1 MAVGNLALITLYK
14 PEYRSAVFR
23 IAADTAYFGHPVEAY
38 LEDRRLFCDFFYR
51 YYTDYE
57 MEHSWVAITGQEVIG
72 FLMGCTDTA
81 AWQRQWLRKIL
92 PSTLGWVL
100 RGRYRLGRRTWQ
112 YAAGLVKAAI
122 NQEFVHCSLEEY
134 PAHLHVNIAEK
145 GRGLGIGRKLMD
157 TYLGHLRQLEIPGV
171 HLHTTSLNEA
181 ACRLYDRLGFELL
194 DSRRTGLWQSFLEQE
209 VENRCYGIKLLKSSM
224 KDSGGQPALL

>member
-1 MAVGNLALITLYK
+1 MPEFVITTYK
-14 PEYRSAVFR
+14 PEHRTAVFR
-23 IAADTAYFGHPVEAY
+23 IAADTAFFGDPVEAY

-57 MEHSWVAITGQEVIG
+57 MEHSWVSITGQEVIG

-81 AWQRQWLRKIL
+81 AQQRRWLRKIL
-92 PSTLGWVL
+92 PSTLWWAL

-112 YAAGLVKAAI
+112 YATGLVKAAI
-122 NQEFVHCSLEEY
+122 KQEFVHCDLEEY

-145 GRGLGIGRKLMD
+145 GRGLGIGRQLMD
-157 TYLGHLRQLEIPGV
+157 TYLGQLRLLGVPGV

-181 ACRLYDRLGFELL
+181 ACRLYNRLDFELL
-194 DSRRTGLWQSFLEQE
+194 DSRRTGLWQSFIEPE
-209 VENRCYGIKLLKSSM
+209 VENRCYGLKLLESST
-224 KDSGGQPALL
+224 KDPREQQALA